1 MNTYDFERFSVRDK
15 WSNSLRNKCSELHS
29 TPQNIAFNMVYLL
42 FHTDFFNEPDE
53 NITIEDYIRNHRLID
68 VYCKS
73 GSILLACYNG
83 FMFALRNVIPDRDDR
98 DYFIVKYLLFGLC
111 PDVRYLNP
119 LRDIFYYNKKYDLSR
134 ELGNFYHYDLN
145 SNTGS
150 DKLKVEELLKSMEFD
165 VVVGNPPY
173 NNDAYIDF
181 VLKGHE
187 LAKSYDL
194 WITPAKFIGMQSDLN
209 VKLRTMFKS
218 CCLISKYFD
227 KAIDIFN
234 IQLDG
239 GICYYLNGKTNNNN
253 LLLNGNKVSAKSLI
267 SFDNDLSIILAKV
280 NPNLI
285 SSYNSTVFETCKS
298 YFCSKQPTEVEETKG
313 SGYYLVND
321 RNRFEIDANFIKH
334 KNEYNNYKVFC
345 VKVNDTPLAHILS
358 PDEVYGRA
366 AVLLGFGDKKYCES
380 IKSFFETRTIWYLVY
395 FSGCGNIN
403 TASFRFVPNP
413 GSFDCIFED
422 KPLDGYTPDENG
434 EYIDADGNKH
444 CSLYVKYKL
453 TQQEIDVIESVIRER
468 K

>member
-1 MNTYDFERFSVRDK
+1 MNITSII
-15 WSNSLRNKCSELHS
+15 NKVETIGEYS
-29 TPQNIAFNMVYLL
+29 TPIKIANDMLKLL
-42 FHTDFFNEPDE
+42 DEVGFFSKPQVGVSWQEYVE
-53 NITIEDYIRNHRLID
+53 SHRVLDI
-68 VYCKS
+68 YCKS
-73 GSILLACYNG
+73 GVFLDLCYHR
-83 FMFALRNVIPDRDDR
+83 FMIALCDVIPNREDRKF
-98 DYFIVKYLLFGLC
+98 FILKYLLFGFSSSYELT
-111 PDVRYLNP
+111 NN
-119 LRDIFYYNKKYDLSR
+119 LRNVFYGSYNI
-134 ELGNFYHYDLN
+134 LGNFYNCNIVKEIGLDI
-145 SNTGS
+145 
-150 DKLKVEELLKSMEFD
+150 KEAKELLSFMKFD

-173 NNDAYIDF
+173 NNDMYLDF

-403 TASFRFVPNP
+403 TASFRFVPDP
-413 GSFDCIFED
+413 GSFDRIFED
-422 KPLDGYTPDENG
+422 KPLMGYTPDENG
-434 EYIDADGNKH
+434 EYIDSDGNKH

-453 TQQEIDVIESVIRER
+453 TDEEINIIESVIRER